1 MPSRLNGLVKLIAVT
16 LVMFCQLTTA
26 FSQDA
31 VSGTLERDKIT
42 AGQKFH
48 LKVHFTEAPSFST
61 WIQQYF
67 NYKVVAGIT
76 SPSNPVQIFCS
87 GQTQAGNSDVDLVCN
102 VPDDA
107 DGGIYSASSQPAV
120 LGPRPGGS
128 RDTLIKVAVP
138 DFEVLPVQGTNV
150 YPKTA
155 VASISLDQKQILE
168 NGAAN
173 IEVLLDQLN
182 TTVDRNSA
190 ETPALKA
197 YLTKVAQEG
206 QRQLE
211 KSRAEYT
218 QALPDGSSEPIVFE
232 DFARRYAAVIV
243 DIRAPSDARAEVRFA
258 NRPHLVMVQLSTK
271 ETVTVRPTPLT
282 GSLGPLVS
290 QLAELLGDHM
300 AAFLQIEKSGSTTF
314 TISLRSSPPGA
325 TISYKRIGE
334 GYQDYSALTDVPQAT
349 FPYAL
354 WTFRFRLGNCE
365 VVKTPNPFIEKSPNL
380 NAQMQNCQKK

>member
-1 MPSRLNGLVKLIAVT
+1 MPSRLNGLVQSIAVI

-42 AGQKFH
+42 AGQKLH
-48 LKVHFTEAPSFST
+48 LKVHFNEAPSFST

-67 NYKVVAGIT
+67 SYKVVAGIT
-76 SPSNPVQIFCS
+76 SPSNPVQVFCS
-87 GQTQAGNSDVDLVCN
+87 GQTQAGKSDVDLVCD

-107 DGGIYSASSQPAV
+107 DGGIYSASQPAV

-138 DFEVLPVQGTNV
+138 DFEVLPVQDTNV

-190 ETPALKA
+190 ETPTLKA
-197 YLTKVAQEG
+197 YLTKVAKEG

-211 KSRAEYT
+211 KSRTEYVQT
-218 QALPDGSSEPIVFE
+218 LPAGSSEPIVFG
-232 DFARRYAAVIV
+232 DFANRYSAIIV
-243 DIRAPSDARAEVRFA
+243 EIRAPSDARAEVRLA

-282 GSLGPLVS
+282 GALGPLVS

-300 AAFLQIEKSGSTTF
+300 AAFLQIGKSGSTTF